1 MSDMSNLFRA
11 YAAVH
16 NQEVKQHIA
25 ESRDGFSGVNIGGM
39 TSVDLQELAEEV
51 LEYLFGE
58 DLTVSEAF
66 EVVSEMIES
75 ASEGDHS
82 KLRVEKVTRIA
93 EGFDA
98 AFDKVNEKSPRIA
111 VEAFLAYRRNKP
123 LAEKWESRV
132 THEHGNERIHA
143 SIIAEERARLLS
155 AIKEAANGIMYPQ
168 GEKKRFT
175 KDKTDPKVAAG
186 RKAMAD
192 LKRDLRNKRNVKEES
207 NIRKDWSS
215 AYSSIY
221 EKKLDP
227 VGKEDADIDND
238 GDTDKTDK
246 YLHKRRKAIGKA
258 MGKAEDCDKCGMK
271 DCECDHSGDIEEGVG
286 MHRDAKTGEVV
297 DKAEVG
303 KTYYP
308 NMPRQKSSV
317 ALRKEKEAAKN
328 KKPSG
333 YRPNLA
339 DVYGANRRNTK
350 PLKMKKEEV
359 EQVDEI
365 YKGKHGQTDKQY
377 ADSRSQGGKMVSGDS
392 KMSGAEY
399 THGRRVKAANPGMQ
413 PDVGGKTKPKSQG
426 KMDKGTRA
434 DLAYRKANLK
444 KEEVQFSE
452 AELEAIQAKIDE
464 MGLEEERYDTI
475 KDRQLQFGG
484 HAARDDRK
492 KAPAAGTNTAGKKP
506 SGGDALEK
514 VKADF
519 KKKHGE
525 KSLIKY
531 EGVDFSEAELARI
544 EEIVNTWED

>member
-1 MSDMSNLFRA
+1 MSDMSNMFRA

-16 NQEVKQHIA
+16 NQEVKQHIT

-175 KDKTDPKVAAG
+175 KDKTDSKVAAG

-192 LKRDLRNKRNVKEES
+192 LKRDLRNKRDVKEES

-215 AYSSIY
+215 AYSAIY

-271 DCECDHSGDIEEGVG
+271 DCECDHSGDVEEGYTPMTPERTARVEK
-286 MHRDAKTGEVV
+286 AK
-297 DKAEVG
+297 
-303 KTYYP
+303 
-308 NMPRQKSSV
+308 
-317 ALRKEKEAAKN
+317 
-328 KKPSG
+328 
-333 YRPNLA
+333 
-339 DVYGANRRNTK
+339 
-350 PLKMKKEEV
+350 
-359 EQVDEI
+359 
-365 YKGKHGQTDKQY
+365 
-377 ADSRSQGGKMVSGDS
+377 
-392 KMSGAEY
+392 
-399 THGRRVKAANPGMQ
+399 
-413 PDVGGKTKPKSQG
+413 
-426 KMDKGTRA
+426 
-434 DLAYRKANLK
+434 
-444 KEEVQFSE
+444 
-452 AELEAIQAKIDE
+452 
-464 MGLEEERYDTI
+464 
-475 KDRQLQFGG
+475 
-484 HAARDDRK
+484 K
-492 KAPAAGTNTAGKKP
+492 KAY
-506 SGGDALEK
+506 DADHR
-514 VKADF
+514 A
-519 KKKHGE
+519 
-525 KSLIKY
+525 I
-531 EGVDFSEAELARI
+531 GVTI
-544 EEIVNTWED
+544 

>member
-1 MSDMSNLFRA
+1 MSDMSNMFRA

-25 ESRDGFSGVNIGGM
+25 ESRDGFSGINIGGM

-82 KLRVEKVTRIA
+82 KLRVEKVTRIS

-143 SIIAEERARLLS
+143 SIIAEERAHLLS

-175 KDKTDPKVAAG
+175 KDKTDSKVAAG

-192 LKRDLRNKRNVKEES
+192 LKRDLRNKRDVKEES
-207 NIRKDWSS
+207 NIRKDWGG
-215 AYSSIY
+215 AYSAIY

-271 DCECDHSGDIEEGVG
+271 DCECDHSGDVEEGYTPMTPERTARVEKAKKKAYDAD
-286 MHRDAKTGEVV
+286 HRAQYKGDTKEADKQFKRRMAMDSKT
-297 DKAEVG
+297 KM
-303 KTYYP
+303 K
-308 NMPRQKSSV
+308 KSS
-317 ALRKEKEAAKN
+317 
-328 KKPSG
+328 G
-333 YRPNLA
+333 DRPNLA
-339 DVYGANRRNTK
+339 DVYGADRRNTK

-359 EQVDEI
+359 
-365 YKGKHGQTDKQY
+365 
-377 ADSRSQGGKMVSGDS
+377 
-392 KMSGAEY
+392 
-399 THGRRVKAANPGMQ
+399 
-413 PDVGGKTKPKSQG
+413 
-426 KMDKGTRA
+426 
-434 DLAYRKANLK
+434 
-444 KEEVQFSE
+444 QFSD
-452 AELEAIQAKIDE
+452 AELEAIQAKVDS
-464 MGLEEERYDTI
+464 MGLDEERSDTL
-475 KDRQLQFGG
+475 KDRRAQFGG
-484 HAARDDRK
+484 HAATTDYTR
-492 KAPAAGTNTAGKKP
+492 APKPGNTDGKKKG
-506 SGGDALEK
+506 GGDAFAK

-519 KKKHGE
+519 KKKYGE
-525 KSLIKY
+525 KSIINY
-531 EGVDFSEAELARI
+531 EENQFSEDELK
-544 EEIVNTWED
+544 EIQAKVDSWED

>member
-1 MSDMSNLFRA
+1 MSNMFRA

-25 ESRDGFSGVNIGGM
+25 ESRDGFSDINIGGM

-93 EGFDA
+93 EGFSA

-143 SIIAEERARLLS
+143 SIIAEERAHLLS

-175 KDKTDPKVAAG
+175 KDKTDSKVAAG

-192 LKRDLRNKRNVKEES
+192 LKRDLRNKRDVKEES
-207 NIRKDWSS
+207 NIRKDWGS
-215 AYSSIY
+215 AYSAIY

-258 MGKAEDCDKCGMK
+258 MGKCDKCGMK

-286 MHRDAKTGEVV
+286 
-297 DKAEVG
+297 
-303 KTYYP
+303 
-308 NMPRQKSSV
+308 
-317 ALRKEKEAAKN
+317 KN

-339 DVYGANRRNTK
+339 DVLGADRRNSK
-350 PLKMKKEEV
+350 PLKLKKEEF
-359 EQVDEI
+359 ELDESASKEELQKRAS
-365 YKGKHGQTDKQY
+365 KGD
-377 ADSRSQGGKMVSGDS
+377 
-392 KMSGAEY
+392 
-399 THGRRVKAANPGMQ
+399 KAAMKKLHALRAAGKIGKERGFEPGA
-413 PDVGGKTKPKSQG
+413 KE
-426 KMDKGTRA
+426 R
-434 DLAYRKANLK
+434 Y
-444 KEEVQFSE
+444 EEVQFSD
-452 AELEAIQAKIDE
+452 AELESIQAKVDS
-464 MGLEEERYDTI
+464 MGLEENRRAARAAGGYVDDSKKQTDPSKDGFTGISGSI
-475 KDRQLQFGG
+475 KDIMRQNKEIEARNKKKTQKEERSDTLKDRRAQFGG
-484 HAARDDRK
+484 HAATTDYTR
-492 KAPAAGTNTAGKKP
+492 APKQGNTDGKKKG
-506 SGGDALEK
+506 GGDAFAK
-514 VKADF
+514 VKADM
-519 KKKHGE
+519 KKKYGE
-525 KSLIKY
+525 KSIINY
-531 EGVDFSEAELARI
+531 EENQFSEDELK
-544 EEIVNTWED
+544 EIQAKVDSWED